1 MCDEEK
7 KESYFDGILEDIEI
21 KSKQRQL
28 DKINDAVDPVDKA
41 VATIIT
47 FVGLSSGDDIS
58 GERDIE
64 VIKAAVKQACYVSVE
79 KYKLEKEIEE
89 LKK

>member
-47 FVGLSSGDDIS
+47 FVGLSSG
-58 GERDIE
+58 ERDIE

-89 LKK
+89 LEK